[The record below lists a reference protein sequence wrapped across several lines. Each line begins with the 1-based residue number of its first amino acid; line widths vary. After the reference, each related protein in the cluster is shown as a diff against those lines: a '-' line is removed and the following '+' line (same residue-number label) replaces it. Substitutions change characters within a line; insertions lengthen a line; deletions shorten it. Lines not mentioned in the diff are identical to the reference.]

1 MGVNMSLFDN
11 PQPQPYGETK
21 SPSRFGHASPLDP
34 QLFLCPDEFAERLLK
49 GETIGRYSPTEVA
62 QWLEDLAQ
70 TAADNLAAAESATA
84 DRNAPAF
91 RRFAVDV
98 RAQLELGRFYARKL
112 RAAVLFA
119 LYERTGDRAALDE
132 AIKAYRSARE
142 AWAAVAEVTTGV
154 YVKDLTFGE
163 LWFQRGHWADRLP
176 GIDQD
181 IALLEKR
188 KTDPTS
194 ATAAPASATTA
205 RPVSAL
211 IQEVLGQPQRPASGV
226 IHTPPPSFRR
236 GEPVALVL
244 APAPG
249 ASGPAAVQLHYRH
262 THQAEAWRTTTLSHD
277 AATGGYRAEI
287 PGNYADS
294 PYPLTY
300 YFEVTHASGVASLH
314 PGLGANLCDRP
325 YFVLRSGQKP
335 A

>member
-1 MGVNMSLFDN
+1 V
-11 PQPQPYGETK
+11 
-21 SPSRFGHASPLDP
+21 SPLDP
-34 QLFLCPDEFAERLLK
+34 QLFLGPDEFAERLLK
-49 GETIGRYSPTEVA
+49 GETNGKYSPVEVA

-70 TAADNLAAAESATA
+70 VAEENLAAADKVTA
-84 DRNAPAF
+84 DRTAPAF
-91 RRFAVDV
+91 RRFVVDV
-98 RAQLELGRFYARKL
+98 RAQLGLGRFYAKKL
-112 RAAVLFA
+112 RTAVLFA
-119 LYERTGDRAALDE
+119 LHERTGDRTALDE
-132 AIKAYRSARE
+132 AIKAYHAARV
-142 AWAAVAEVTTGV
+142 AWADVAEVTAGV

-188 KTDPTS
+188 KAGPTV
-194 ATAAPASATTA
+194 AAVPAAATTA

-335 A
+335 T